1 MIKTAEIKMLEE
13 IRKLDAERI
22 GIREL
27 RKHNADLY
35 GYYFSW
41 LVKKENSL
49 IRKYIRKYDKWPELP
64 GTVVIPQILT
74 RPINAIY

>member
-1 MIKTAEIKMLEE
+1 MIKTDEIKMLEE

-27 RKHNADLY
+27 RKHNTELY

-41 LVKKENSL
+41 LIKKENSL
-49 IRKYIRKYDKWPELP
+49 IRKYIKKYDKWPELP
-64 GTVVIPQILT
+64 GTVVIPKNLAG
-74 RPINAIY
+74 PISAL

>member
-1 MIKTAEIKMLEE
+1 MIKTDEIRMLEE

-27 RKHNADLY
+27 RKHNTDLY

-41 LVKKENSL
+41 LIKKENTL
-49 IRKYIRKYDKWPELP
+49 IRKYIKKFDKWPELP
-64 GTVVIPQILT
+64 GPVLIPKILAGSL
-74 RPINAIY
+74 NAL

>member
-1 MIKTAEIKMLEE
+1 MIKTDEIRMLEE

-27 RKHNADLY
+27 RKHNTDLY

-41 LVKKENSL
+41 LIKKENTL
-49 IRKYIRKYDKWPELP
+49 IRKYIKKFDKWPELTGP
-64 GTVVIPQILT
+64 VLIPKTLAGSL
-74 RPINAIY
+74 NAL

>member
-1 MIKTAEIKMLEE
+1 MIKTAELKMLEE
-13 IRKLDAERI
+13 IRKIDAERI

-27 RKHNADLY
+27 RKHNTDLY

-49 IRKYIRKYDKWPELP
+49 IRKYIKKYDKWPELP
-64 GTVVIPQILT
+64 GTIVIPKILNQ
-74 RPINAIY
+74 PINAI